1 MLQNVEKALALHSG
15 GKGRARRSLITK
27 RLPLSVSAAS
37 DRRRVELLGE
47 SPHKLIIAEP
57 RHADDSQ
64 HNACAPT
71 NFWHILPRPAY
82 VLMSPC
88 VPFSAPLD
96 PLHVSLS

>member
-1 MLQNVEKALALHSG
+1 MPGVA
-15 GKGRARRSLITK
+15 
-27 RLPLSVSAAS
+27 
-37 DRRRVELLGE
+37 ELLGE